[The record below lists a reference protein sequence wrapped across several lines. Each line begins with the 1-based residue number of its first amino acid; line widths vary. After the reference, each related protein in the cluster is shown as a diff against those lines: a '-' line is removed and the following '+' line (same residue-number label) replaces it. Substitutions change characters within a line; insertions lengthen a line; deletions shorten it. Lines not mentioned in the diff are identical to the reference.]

1 MFPSIRVI
9 ARFFYSDSEEPCAV
23 TRKPATKPRKRPQ
36 QSRSHE
42 TVETILTAAARI
54 LVSDGYARTNTNRIA
69 ELAGV
74 SIGSLYEYFP
84 NKDAILASL
93 RQRQHDRMRGLM
105 SAALAEVLELPLRAA
120 VRRTIEVMVEAHSV
134 DPALQFA
141 LMWQV
146 PEHASGP
153 SHSVEQQFFE
163 LTKAYLEGHREEVR
177 PRDLELAAFFSVQ
190 TVQSLTHAA
199 WIAFPERLRNGRL
212 TDELTDLILRYLAKD

>member
-1 MFPSIRVI
+1 MP
-9 ARFFYSDSEEPCAV
+9 
-23 TRKPATKPRKRPQ
+23 RKPPTKPRKQPQ
-36 QSRSHE
+36 QSRSAQ
-42 TVETILTAAARI
+42 TVEAILTAAARI
-54 LVSDGYARTNTNRIA
+54 LVRDGYADTSTNRIA

-84 NKDAILASL
+84 NKDAILATL
-93 RQRQHDRMRGLM
+93 RQRQHDRMQGVM
-105 SAALAEVLELPLRAA
+105 SAALARVLELPLGTA
-120 VRRTIEVMVEAHSV
+120 VRKTIEVMVEAHSV
-134 DPALQFA
+134 DPALQVA

-146 PEHASGP
+146 PDHVSGP
-153 SHSVEQQFFE
+153 SHSVEHQFFE
-163 LTKAYLEGHREEVR
+163 LTKTYLEGHREEVR

>member
-1 MFPSIRVI
+1 MP
-9 ARFFYSDSEEPCAV
+9 
-23 TRKPATKPRKRPQ
+23 RKPPTKPRKRPQ
-36 QSRSHE
+36 QSRSQE

-93 RQRQHDRMRGLM
+93 RQRQHDRMQGLM

-134 DPALQFA
+134 DPALQAA

-146 PEHASGP
+146 PDHVSGP
-153 SHSVEQQFFE
+153 SPSIEHHFVE
-163 LTKAYLEGHREEVR
+163 LTRAYLEAHREGVR
-177 PRDLELAAFFSVQ
+177 PKDLELAAFFSAQ

-199 WIAFPERLRNGRL
+199 WIAFPERLSDGRL
-212 TDELTDLILRYLAKD
+212 ADELTDLIVRYLAVD